1 MKLSYDYH
9 NAAAHAAFQPVL
21 NVLDLHHPHQRIEI
35 DDWKIDLT
43 TLMHSSSRIDFFNE
57 EEWLLFGV
65 TTGPETGEVCEQ
77 AGFEWHDENGVLQN
91 VSHEHISPKSPVLR
105 KEQV

>member
-9 NAAAHAAFQPVL
+9 NAAAHAAFEPVL
-21 NVLDLHHPHQRIEI
+21 NVLDLHHPLQRIEI
-35 DDWKIDLT
+35 DDWNIDLT
-43 TLMHSSSRIDFFNE
+43 TLMQSSGRIDVFNE

-65 TTGPETGEVCEQ
+65 SSGPETGEVCEQ
-77 AGFEWHDENGVLQN
+77 AGFEWHNEDGFLQGV
-91 VSHEHISPKSPVLR
+91 SYAHISPKSQVLR

>member
-21 NVLDLHHPHQRIEI
+21 NVLELHHPLQRIEI

-43 TLMHSSSRIDFFNE
+43 TLMHSSGRIDFFN
-57 EEWLLFGV
+57 
-65 TTGPETGEVCEQ
+65 
-77 AGFEWHDENGVLQN
+77 
-91 VSHEHISPKSPVLR
+91 
-105 KEQV
+105 